1 MNHLQKVILICF
13 LIWSAMSGTGN
24 ARASELI
31 AREYVQNSVACDI
44 DHVVT
49 SPDPLKFHLAEG
61 LNLSGEWMVGILQN
75 RGSYNHFVPIDSR
88 DSIFV
93 VNFSELDYL
102 SAWRDAKHIY
112 DEENDRYLLEAKV
125 SYKSSDG
132 KEDCIILKLALLPQI
147 PRYSNISFIYEYDWR
162 LDTVLPDSCFSFDA
176 TTGGADY
183 CLLLVSY
190 PNLFE
195 MPSSGYYSSWQTD
208 YDVTGDITKIS
219 YDGEWGEFI
228 QVSLGNSFGWVHGDI
243 LFTTDY
249 IHDEEVL
256 NRIEELRLRAGIDEG
271 SIESASPDFY
281 LAGRS
286 IKFSIPVQNICIYDL
301 NGRLIHSME
310 TVESVN
316 LDSCSPGLYILTY
329 ENDSKLYKNKIK
341 L

>member
-1 MNHLQKVILICF
+1 MNHLQKIIFLCF
-13 LIWSAMSGTGN
+13 LIWSALSGGGN
-24 ARASELI
+24 ATASELI
-31 AREYVQNSVACDI
+31 AREYVQNSVAYGI

-49 SPDPLKFHLAEG
+49 SPDSLRFHLAEG

-75 RGSYNHFVPIDSR
+75 RGLYNLFVPIDSR

-132 KEDCIILKLALLPQI
+132 KEDCITLKLALLPQI
-147 PRYSNISFIYEYDWR
+147 PRYSDISFSYEYDWI
-162 LDTVLPDSCFSFDA
+162 LDTVLPDSCFSFDV
-176 TTGGADY
+176 TTGGATY
-183 CLLLVSY
+183 CNLNGSY
-190 PNLFE
+190 ANLFE
-195 MPSSGYYSSWQTD
+195 TPVSGIFFSWVMS
-208 YDVTGDITKIS
+208 YDVTGEITRIS

-228 QVSLGNSFGWVHGDI
+228 QVSLGNSFGWVHGDV

-256 NRIEELRLRAGIDEG
+256 NRIEELRLRAGIDDG
-271 SIESASPDFY
+271 PVESASPDFY
-281 LAGRS
+281 LTGRS
-286 IKFSIPVQNICIYDL
+286 IKFSIPVQNINVYDL

-310 TVESVN
+310 TGESVN
-316 LDSCSPGLYILTY
+316 LDTCSPGLYIMTY
-329 ENDSKLYKNKIK
+329 EHNSKLHKNKIK